1 MLRYTSI
8 LFSLLLFGCSDY
20 NITKIPEEP
29 TPEIEV
35 TPEGHSFGALNASG
49 PGETLSVSISNV
61 GTATLDIHS
70 IYLSD
75 PQGSFSVSSLGS
87 DEIDPG
93 SSEEIIVTYDPDT
106 FQSDLNGINI
116 LSNDEDEPLVHIPLD
131 GSGDAPIILVS
142 PDRFDFETVLVGCE
156 EDMSVTVSNIGNVD
170 LQILDVEYFSSLPVD
185 FGISGLEDIYGPFP
199 WTIIPGGEMY
209 LFVDYAP
216 LDELDDAAY
225 IEIES
230 DDPVTPIATASQE
243 GLGQYE
249 GYVIDSFLQDGTVST
264 DILFVID
271 NSGSMGSNQTNLI
284 NNFDSFIGVFSAA
297 GVDYQIG
304 FITTD
309 DENLVG
315 GSIITPASTD
325 PVAEAN
331 SIISSI
337 GTWGSAHEKGLLYS
351 LLATSSSSIAG
362 PGSSFLRTDSK
373 LAIIYVSDE
382 PDHSSPTTTPS
393 DVSSH
398 LLSLKSSSDLVVAH
412 AVAGDYPSGCHTNG
426 GAQFGDGYY
435 DVVTDLGGTLV
446 SICAS
451 DFGIQLDTLARE
463 SITLNNFPLSDNPIE
478 STIEVYVDGTAV
490 TGWTYDAAANSVTIS
505 PAPPEGSTVDINYAI
520 WAECEE

>member
-1 MLRYTSI
+1 MFRYTFV

-20 NITKIPEEP
+20 KLSKIPEDP
-29 TPEIEV
+29 APEIEV
-35 TPEGHSFGALNASG
+35 TPEGYSFGALNSAG
-49 PGETLSVSISNV
+49 PGETLSVNISNV

-70 IYLSD
+70 IYLTD
-75 PQGSFSVSSLGS
+75 PQGSFYVSTLGS
-87 DEIDPG
+87 SAIDPG
-93 SSEEIIVTYDPDT
+93 SSEEIIVTYDPET
-106 FQSDLNGINI
+106 FQTDLNGINI
-116 LSNDEDEPLVHIPLD
+116 LSNDEDEPLVYIPLD
-131 GSGDAPIILVS
+131 GTGDAPVISIT
-142 PDRFDFETVLVGCE
+142 PDRFDFETVLVGCD
-156 EDMSVTVSNIGNVD
+156 EDMSVTVGNVGNVD
-170 LQILDVEYFSSLPVD
+170 LQILNVEYFSSLPVD

-209 LFVDYAP
+209 FFIEYLP

-225 IEIES
+225 IEVES
-230 DDPVTPIATASQE
+230 DDPATPVVTASQE

-249 GYVIDSFLQDGTVST
+249 GYIIDSFLQDGTVST

-297 GVDYQIG
+297 GVDYQVG

-309 DENLVG
+309 DENLVS
-315 GSIITPASTD
+315 GSFITPASAD
-325 PVAEAN
+325 PIAEAN

-337 GTWGSAHEKGLLYS
+337 GTSGSPHEKGLLYS

-362 PGSSFLRTDSK
+362 PGSAFLRADSK
-373 LAIIYVSDE
+373 LAVIYVSDE
-382 PDHSSPTTTPS
+382 PDHSSPSTTPS

-398 LLSLKSSSDLVVAH
+398 LLGLKSSSDLVVAH
-412 AVAGDYPSGCHTNG
+412 AVVGDYPTGCSTNG

-451 DFGIQLDTLARE
+451 DFGVQLDTLARE
-463 SITLNNFPLSDNPIE
+463 SISMNNFPLSGSPIE
-478 STIEVYVDGTAV
+478 DTIEVSVDGIIV
-490 TGWTYDAAANSVTIS
+490 TGWSYDSSANSVMIS
-505 PAPPEGSTVDINYAI
+505 PAPPDGSLVDITYAT